1 MNGESAVRGG
11 VGFGVVAASTS
22 FVVGVMSLLGW
33 AVSSPLLIRAGQP
46 DGIRVLP
53 WTGVA
58 LIMLGVAL
66 AARVTRRSRVALVAS
81 GLVLALVVAAVFTG
95 SRDGFAGILF
105 PDALARLGQS
115 GRPATWTSIVLG
127 GLGAAIATGS
137 SRTLAKY
144 TIGIGATVIAG
155 VGLLGVCFYAY
166 GAGPTPLAPQGSDL
180 SLPAVVATVLVAV
193 ALVSWRSDVAP
204 GSLFVG
210 RTLGGTLSRGIL
222 STLVAVPVVVGV
234 LIVGGPD
241 RGWWSVERGAVW
253 LAGLGV
259 ATPFAV
265 AWVAGRYG
273 DRVTAALRQSE
284 ARFQELA
291 LYDGLTGLPNRAL
304 FMDRLAE
311 ALRTRKPGEI
321 AVVYLDLDRF
331 KIINDSLGHL
341 VGDELLVGLARR
353 LSAAIRPVDTAARL
367 SGDEFAVLCDHIG
380 GITAVTSLA
389 ERIASAIS
397 KPSIV
402 ADRDLTVT
410 ASVGIAISKAGDT
423 VESLLGN
430 ADIAMYQAKKQ
441 GRDRIEIFFDSL
453 GSLAQSRFEV
463 EAAIREGL
471 KVGQFDVY
479 YQTQNDLG
487 SARVQ
492 GFEALV
498 RWRHPDRGLLVP
510 AQFLTIAEEA
520 GLLGAI
526 GDQVLRQAFAECGAT
541 LAASTLE
548 LAVNVIPAQV
558 ARPGFADW
566 LLELLDDHDVAPEQ
580 LCLEMPETSL
590 FATTGP
596 AADTL
601 RTLATHGIRL
611 AVDDFGTGFAS
622 LSTLAELPVSVLKID
637 RSFVA
642 RLNNLRRNDDA
653 IIAAVINLS
662 DRLGIQVIAEGVE
675 TQPQADELR
684 RLGCHVGQG
693 LHYCIPAAWR
703 EIHASA
709 GPIALR
715 TRDRIQQQAS

>member
-1 MNGESAVRGG
+1 
-11 VGFGVVAASTS
+11 
-22 FVVGVMSLLGW
+22 
-33 AVSSPLLIRAGQP
+33 
-46 DGIRVLP
+46 
-53 WTGVA
+53 
-58 LIMLGVAL
+58 
-66 AARVTRRSRVALVAS
+66 
-81 GLVLALVVAAVFTG
+81 
-95 SRDGFAGILF
+95 
-105 PDALARLGQS
+105 
-115 GRPATWTSIVLG
+115 
-127 GLGAAIATGS
+127 
-137 SRTLAKY
+137 
-144 TIGIGATVIAG
+144 
-155 VGLLGVCFYAY
+155 
-166 GAGPTPLAPQGSDL
+166 
-180 SLPAVVATVLVAV
+180 
-193 ALVSWRSDVAP
+193 
-204 GSLFVG
+204 
-210 RTLGGTLSRGIL
+210 
-222 STLVAVPVVVGV
+222 
-234 LIVGGPD
+234 
-241 RGWWSVERGAVW
+241 
-253 LAGLGV
+253 
-259 ATPFAV
+259 
-265 AWVAGRYG
+265 
-273 DRVTAALRQSE
+273 
-284 ARFQELA
+284 
-291 LYDGLTGLPNRAL
+291 
-304 FMDRLAE
+304 
-311 ALRTRKPGEI
+311 
-321 AVVYLDLDRF
+321 
-331 KIINDSLGHL
+331 
-341 VGDELLVGLARR
+341 
-353 LSAAIRPVDTAARL
+353 
-367 SGDEFAVLCDHIG
+367 
-380 GITAVTSLA
+380 VTSLA
-389 ERIASAIS
+389 ERIASAVS

-402 ADRDLTVT
+402 ANRDLTVT

-441 GRDRIEIFFDSL
+441 GRDRIEVFFDSL

-471 KVGQFDVY
+471 KAGQFDVY

-487 SARVQ
+487 SANVH

-541 LAASTLE
+541 LAATTLE
-548 LAVNVIPAQV
+548 LAVNVIPTQV

-566 LLELLDDHDVAPEQ
+566 LLELLHDHDVAPEQ

-622 LSTLAELPVSVLKID
+622 LSTLAELPISVLKID

-675 TQPQADELR
+675 TQQQADQLR

-693 LHYCIPAAWR
+693 LHYCVPAPWR
-703 EIHASA
+703 EIYASA
-709 GPIALR
+709 GPAALR
-715 TRDRIQQQAS
+715 KRDRIQKQAS